1 MDSQRPEGQ
10 RFAGLCVNQEDFSVQ
25 DHAVASGERLRD
37 VLLEMGHLKHRPKLP
52 SAMFG
57 IKMMSRQQNI

>member
-1 MDSQRPEGQ
+1 MDSQCPEGQ

-37 VLLEMGHLKHRPKLP
+37 VVLEMGHLKHTPRAEIL
-52 SAMFG
+52 
-57 IKMMSRQQNI
+57 ILH